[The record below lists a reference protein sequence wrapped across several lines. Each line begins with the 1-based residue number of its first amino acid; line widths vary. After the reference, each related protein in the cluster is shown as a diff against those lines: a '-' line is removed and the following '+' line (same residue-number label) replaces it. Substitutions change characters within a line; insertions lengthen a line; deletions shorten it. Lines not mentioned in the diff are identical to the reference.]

1 MRPSPD
7 SVKPGPESDYE
18 LVAEPAIY
26 EAVYSREESGD
37 ADYSSDD
44 SLDGLVDD
52 LPEFSSKV

>member
-7 SVKPGPESDYE
+7 SVKLGPESDYE
-18 LVAEPAIY
+18 SIVEPAIY
-26 EAVYSREESGD
+26 EAVNSREESGD

-52 LPEFSSKV
+52 IPEFSSKV